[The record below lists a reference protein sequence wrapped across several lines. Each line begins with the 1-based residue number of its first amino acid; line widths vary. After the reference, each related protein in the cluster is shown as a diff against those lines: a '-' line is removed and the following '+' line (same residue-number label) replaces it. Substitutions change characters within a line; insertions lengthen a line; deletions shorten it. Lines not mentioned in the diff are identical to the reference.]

1 MIPENGGMPNR
12 SERVDTDDAHPSTL
26 LAAYAL
32 HALSPEEVTVVEAY
46 LAAHPNAQ
54 GEATMLR
61 EAAAMLPYSVP
72 PIAPSPYLRTRLMA
86 TIYQDALADVDVD
99 MEAEPKAAPKR
110 PAPIAAARARR
121 ERTSGVI
128 WPFAAAILLMLT
140 VGFGGWAVSLD
151 RNVNDKQHIIATQR
165 ASIASSG
172 ATTQLVAAAPGGQ
185 ARGELLRL
193 ASNQAAVLTIN
204 GLPPLASGKV
214 YQAWFIEGST
224 PVGVGLFSPNPDGSW
239 GGIVHGNVTTA
250 QAIAI
255 SVEPAGG
262 SRAPTGDIIAKGSL

>member
-1 MIPENGGMPNR
+1 MPDR
-12 SERVDTDDAHPSTL
+12 SEGMDTADADPSTF

-32 HALSPEEVTVVEAY
+32 HALSPEETTAVETY
-46 LAAHPNAQ
+46 LAAHPDAQ
-54 GEATMLR
+54 DEAMMLR
-61 EAAAMLPYSVP
+61 EVAAMLPYSVP
-72 PIAPSPYLRTRLMA
+72 SIAPSPHLRTRLMA
-86 TIYQDALADVDVD
+86 TIYQDALAD
-99 MEAEPKAAPKR
+99 AEPKAAPKR
-110 PAPIAAARARR
+110 PASIAVARARR
-121 ERTSGVI
+121 SRTSGVT

-151 RNVNDKQHIIATQR
+151 RNVNDKQHVIATQR
-165 ASIASSG
+165 ALITASG
-172 ATTQLVAAAPGGQ
+172 ATTQLVAAAPGVQ

-193 ASNQAAVLTIN
+193 ASNQAVVLTIN

-214 YQAWFIEGST
+214 YQVWFIEGST
-224 PVGVGLFSPNPDGSW
+224 PVGAGLFSPNPDGSW
-239 GGIVHGNVTTA
+239 GGVVRGDVTTA